1 MSVFRSERRAR
12 RGGPFRGW
20 CGSRWPKPGTVSRNR
35 PQESAGTARIDAK
48 TGCPAPETVGY
59 FRSAEIGDQPA
70 AQGQWDLLARGE
82 RRGDAGAACR
92 GVDGPVGG
100 DDGTGA
106 GHDGDGP
113 PSALTVE
120 GPGHRGGVEL
130 GCTDQAASVAT

>member
-59 FRSAEIGDQPA
+59 FRSAEIGVNRWSNFWGPLYKAPEALADLDKA
-70 AQGQWDLLARGE
+70 AAICTQLIEEEKQSHLAKDL
-82 RRGDAGAACR
+82 
-92 GVDGPVGG
+92 
-100 DDGTGA
+100 
-106 GHDGDGP
+106 
-113 PSALTVE
+113 ALI
-120 GPGHRGGVEL
+120 L
-130 GCTDQAASVAT
+130 LN